1 MKNNIDEEIK
11 LLSKKVNE
19 IKTSKD
25 EVLIGVKGLLTGT
38 VLSLIKANDLS
49 LKDNLD
55 LGYYYEIDNI
65 TKEITEG
72 KLPEMGNWLAGFY
85 FNSALMRLAATYNI
99 LLIRMLGKSK
109 GDMRYLQEEAIK
121 RNKIDKKEAELLENV
136 YLDVNDF
143 EHEGGKFLKKRRT
156 KEIATAIKAGN
167 KLIELL
173 NR

>member
-65 TKEITEG
+65 
-72 KLPEMGNWLAGFY
+72 
-85 FNSALMRLAATYNI
+85 
-99 LLIRMLGKSK
+99 
-109 GDMRYLQEEAIK
+109 QK
-121 RNKIDKKEAELLENV
+121 R
-136 YLDVNDF
+136 
-143 EHEGGKFLKKRRT
+143 
-156 KEIATAIKAGN
+156 
-167 KLIELL
+167 
-173 NR
+173 